1 MSSDDPSA
9 LTRPVESTSIQAD
22 PCKSGSD
29 DHQQHQSPSPPS
41 TSGDGI
47 DSSSNK
53 SSPSSIEDRIDA
65 PTVENNNNNNG
76 DADETPAYEVTG
88 VSLALVILGLALA
101 IFLMSLDSSI
111 IATAI
116 PRITSQFHST
126 GDIAWYGSAYSF
138 AMCALQP
145 MAGTVFSQFSMK
157 WSFFACIGVFELGSL
172 LCALAVNSPMLIV
185 GRAISGAG
193 AAGCFTGAFCI
204 VAVCIP
210 LAKRAAYVG
219 VLQST
224 FGIATIIGPILGG
237 SLTQNASWRW
247 CFWINLP
254 LGAVT
259 IVTLFFCF
267 HPTKGDAD
275 VQSIPVLDKL
285 KKFDFIGLVLFAP
298 SVMMLLL
305 AVQWGG
311 TTRPWNS
318 ATITGLFVGS
328 GLLSIVFMLWQVRQG
343 DAAMIPPRLLKERSM
358 LFSCTAEFFA
368 MGAIYISIYYLPEWF
383 QVVRDASSTQ
393 SGVMYLPLALSDVF
407 AAIATGMSLK
417 YVGYPN
423 VYILMGTGLMAI
435 GCGLLT
441 TLHPDTSHTHW
452 IPFQVLQ
459 GLGAGMTVSMPY
471 VATQVVLKP
480 ADIPVGTATLQCF
493 QFFGASV
500 LLAVG
505 ECLFQNRLVSQLS
518 SFNFDMMEIEKILS
532 AGSAAVHS
540 VVTADEL
547 TDVLLAY
554 NNAITHTFYLAT
566 GVAAVALFL
575 SLGIRWKSVKPP
587 KQAPEQSSEA
597 AAEKA

>member
-9 LTRPVESTSIQAD
+9 LTRPVESTQVG
-22 PCKSGSD
+22 PCKSRSD
-29 DHQQHQSPSPPS
+29 DQHLSPPS
-41 TSGDGI
+41 TSAGDGI
-47 DSSSNK
+47 DSSSTK
-53 SSPSSIEDRIDA
+53 SSPSIKDRNDST
-65 PTVENNNNNNG
+65 TVDNIYNNNNNN
-76 DADETPAYEVTG
+76 DDDEAPAYEVTG
-88 VSLALVILGLALA
+88 LPLALVILGLALA

-172 LCALAVNSPMLIV
+172 LCALSVNSPMLIV
-185 GRAISGAG
+185 GRAIAGAG

-204 VAVCIP
+204 VAICIP
-210 LAKRAAYVG
+210 LSKRAAYVG

-237 SLTQNASWRW
+237 ALTQHASWRW

-267 HPTKGDAD
+267 HPPKGNA
-275 VQSIPVLDKL
+275 QPIPVLDKL
-285 KKFDFIGLVLFAP
+285 KKFDFVGLFLFAP
-298 SVMMLLL
+298 SVIMLLL

-318 ATITGLFVGS
+318 ATIIGLFVGG
-328 GLLSIVFMLWQVRQG
+328 GLLSIVFMVWQVRQG

-407 AAIATGMSLK
+407 AAIATGLSLK

-423 VYILMGTGLMAI
+423 VYILLGTGLMAI

-471 VATQVVLKP
+471 VATQIVLKP

-518 SFNFDMMEIEKILS
+518 TFNFDMTEIEKILS
-532 AGSAAVHS
+532 AGSAAVRS

-554 NNAITHTFYLAT
+554 NNAITHTFYLAAS
-566 GVAAVALFL
+566 VAAVALFL

-587 KQAPEQSSEA
+587 KQWPDSA
-597 AAEKA
+597 ADASEKA

>member
-1 MSSDDPSA
+1 MLTTHSTMSSDDPSK
-9 LTRPVESTSIQAD
+9 LERPVDSSQVD
-22 PCKSGSD
+22 PCKLD
-29 DHQQHQSPSPPS
+29 DPPS
-41 TSGDGI
+41 TAGDGI
-47 DSSSNK
+47 DSSSTK
-53 SSPSSIEDRIDA
+53 SSPNSIKSPDNENVDDNEKNGTDTP
-65 PTVENNNNNNG
+65 PT
-76 DADETPAYEVTG
+76 YEVTG
-88 VSLALVILGLALA
+88 LPLALVILGLGLA
-101 IFLMSLDSSI
+101 IFLLSLDSSI

-185 GRAISGAG
+185 GRAIAGAG

-210 LAKRAAYVG
+210 LSKRAAYVG
-219 VLQST
+219 LLQST

-237 SLTQNASWRW
+237 ALTQHATWRW

-259 IVTLFFCF
+259 LVTLFFCF
-267 HPTKGDAD
+267 HPPKGDDD
-275 VQSIPVLDKL
+275 VPQSLTIFDKL
-285 KKFDFIGLVLFAP
+285 RKFDFIGLFLFGP
-298 SVMMLLL
+298 SVVMLLL

-318 ATITGLFVGS
+318 ATIIGLFVGG
-328 GLLSIVFMLWQVRQG
+328 GLLSIVFALWQVRQG
-343 DAAMIPPRLLKERSM
+343 DAAMIPPRLLTERSM

-407 AAIATGMSLK
+407 AAIATGLSLK

-423 VYILMGTGLMAI
+423 VYILLGTGLMSV
-435 GCGLLT
+435 GCGLLS

-505 ECLFQNRLVSQLS
+505 ECLFQNRLVSQLATYR
-518 SFNFDMMEIEKILS
+518 FDAAEIEEILA
-532 AGSAAVHS
+532 AGSAAVRS
-540 VVTADEL
+540 VVPADQL
-547 TDVLLAY
+547 ANALLAY
-554 NNAITHTFYLAT
+554 NDAITHTFYLAA

-575 SLGIRWKSVKPP
+575 SLGIRWKSVKLP
-587 KQAPEQSSEA
+587 KQAPQE